1 MAGIL
6 ETLGAATKKLG
17 AIPRKLNEF
26 SAEMQKPG
34 LRARAEAQAW
44 LQDRL
49 ARDETARLAQQQAAQ
64 APTIARALGQLPEA
78 AGRATPGMGQSG
90 VTLPP
95 ELAST
100 VRLLMD
106 PATQGAGLGFAAQLL
121 SPQGRAEL
129 ERTRA
134 STMQAQAGTDLSR
147 FQLEEAQRL
156 GPLNY
161 AAELALVESRQ
172 AATAASLASAQAAA
186 AGKIDQVT
194 ARLQDRWLKQMIAPV
209 AVQDSLQQIDAAL
222 DTQDSL
228 GALAAVIK
236 LAKILDPT
244 SVVREG
250 EVVTVEGGI
259 GIADQLIRSFNR
271 LKGEG
276 FNAGGVKS
284 LRQTA
289 LAVAAP
295 VLSRGSQ
302 ITAEFRGLADASGVP
317 ADQVVTGIGW
327 DDAYSRVKVGNYGS
341 R

>member
-1 MAGIL
+1 MNGIL
-6 ETLGAATKKLG
+6 DWLMRTREGLQERML
-17 AIPRKLNEF
+17 PMQQRML
-26 SAEMQKPG
+26 EM
-34 LRARAEAQAW
+34 RAGVQSR
-44 LQDRL
+44 LQDQL
-49 ARDETARLAQQQAAQ
+49 ARDEMARLQEQASQQA
-64 APTIARALGQLPEA
+64 PGVARVLGALPEA
-78 AGRATPGMGQSG
+78 RGLRGQTPSIGSG
-90 VTLPP
+90 WQDLPP

-100 VRLLMD
+100 VQLLMD
-106 PATQGAGLGFAAQLL
+106 PATQGTGLGFAAQLL

-147 FQLEEAQRL
+147 FQLEQAQRL

-161 AAELALVESRQ
+161 AAELALVESRR
-172 AATAASLASAQAAA
+172 AATAASQASAQAAA
-186 AGKIDQVT
+186 AGKMDQVT
-194 ARLQDRWLKQMIAPV
+194 ARLQDRWLRQMVAPV

-250 EVVTVEGGI
+250 EVTTVEGGI
-259 GIADQLIRSFNR
+259 GIADQLVRNYNR

-276 FNAGGVKS
+276 FSGGGVKS

-327 DDAYSRVKVGNYGS
+327 DDAYSRVKVGSYGS